1 MNRKRGE
8 SMDAKIKK
16 LTIYISSSMGLELDV
31 AKKECYREGTQN
43 DMIRDLIVRGLASL
57 GVRTEQTKKVY

>member
-1 MNRKRGE
+1 MNQNGGE

-16 LTIYISSSMGLELDV
+16 LTISISSSMGLELDV
-31 AKKECYREGTQN
+31 AKKVCYREGTQN

>member
-1 MNRKRGE
+1 
-8 SMDAKIKK
+8 MDAKIKK

>member
-1 MNRKRGE
+1 MNRKGGE

-57 GVRTEQTKKVY
+57 GVRTE